1 MTTKNKKLW
10 AVNIITAN
18 PSPLTVPRVIVP
30 RPMTTLE
37 IKMYINYL
45 AYNYPDCR
53 GVKAHLISPE
63 VANTLQN
70 KGVYDE

>member
-18 PSPLTVPRVIVP
+18 PLAVPRVIVP